1 MGIAMILRLGGTLE
15 MIDKQ
20 FNSIST
26 CASFTRTRER
36 GLPISRGNC
45 CGNAIM
51 NVIKDFLKGKKP
63 VKIEEKST
71 KLEKTVEK
79 VVKTTPDNQISKPQ
93 CPECKAE
100 INMVEGCMTCPHCGY
115 SKCS

>member
-1 MGIAMILRLGGTLE
+1 MILRLGGTLE

-36 GLPISRGNC
+36 KLPISKGNC

-51 NVIKDFLKGKKP
+51 HVIKDFLKGEKVEVKEVKP
-63 VKIEEKST
+63 QPKIEEKQQESG
-71 KLEKTVEK
+71 K
-79 VVKTTPDNQISKPQ
+79 
-93 CPECKAE
+93 CPECKA
-100 INMVEGCMTCPHCGY
+100 NLQFSQGCITCTACGY
-115 SKCS
+115 SKCD

>member
-1 MGIAMILRLGGTLE
+1 MGISMILRLGGTLE

-36 GLPISRGNC
+36 KLPISKGNC
-45 CGNAIM
+45 CGNAII
-51 NVIKDFLKGKKP
+51 NVIKDFLKG
-63 VKIEEKST
+63 
-71 KLEKTVEK
+71 EK
-79 VVKTTPDNQISKPQ
+79 VEVKEVKTQPKKVEVKKENNSGK

-100 INMVEGCMTCPHCGY
+100 LQFSQGCITCTACGF
-115 SKCS
+115 SKCD